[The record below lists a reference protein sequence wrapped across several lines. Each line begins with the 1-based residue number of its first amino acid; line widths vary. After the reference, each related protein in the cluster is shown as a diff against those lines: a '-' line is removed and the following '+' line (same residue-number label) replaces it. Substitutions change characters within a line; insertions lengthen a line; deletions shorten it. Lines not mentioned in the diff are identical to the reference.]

1 MLTDVLLKTEIL
13 DNCKVRELN
22 NSNNNILDKEFAF
35 NNKEDQGIL
44 DGNIGNLLDDVKYT
58 RETLRLISRNIDR
71 LQEKITFY

>member
-58 RETLRLISRNIDR
+58 ALF
-71 LQEKITFY
+71 K